1 MKKFQVDCAEVHRDI
16 NHCNYTDYMKFAECR
31 VTGIAADNS
40 IEEIYNKKD
49 KYSITADIK
58 NDDTIFDN
66 DNNALK

>member
-16 NHCNYTDYMKFAECR
+16 NHCNYTDYMKFAECL
-31 VTGIAADNS
+31 VNGIAADNS
-40 IEEIYNKKD
+40 IEEIYNKKE